1 MAFEINIE
9 LHVLDQKTLTPYA
22 SAIKTNPLKL
32 CTTALAAAVQAT
44 KNCSAAVSEALEPE
58 GASSAGGAGDQGVI
72 GDLKD
77 AVGDLKQTAA
87 AMGHLRGGDR
97 KFHWVN
103 AKTYGSAAITDA
115 DTCLDEVLERKV
127 NPVVK
132 KKIRAVLVG
141 LRN

>member
-1 MAFEINIE
+1 N
-9 LHVLDQKTLTPYA
+9 P
-22 SAIKTNPLKL
+22 NPLHL
-32 CTTALAAAVQAT
+32 CCQDQPPEALHHRARGGRT
-44 KNCSAAVSEALEPE
+44 GDEELLRRRLGALEPE
-58 GASSAGGAGDQGVI
+58 GAPSAGGAGDQGVI

-77 AVGDLKQTAA
+77 AVGELKQTAA
-87 AMGHLRGGDR
+87 AMGHLRDGDR
-97 KFHWVN
+97 KFQWAN

-141 LRN
+141 LRNL